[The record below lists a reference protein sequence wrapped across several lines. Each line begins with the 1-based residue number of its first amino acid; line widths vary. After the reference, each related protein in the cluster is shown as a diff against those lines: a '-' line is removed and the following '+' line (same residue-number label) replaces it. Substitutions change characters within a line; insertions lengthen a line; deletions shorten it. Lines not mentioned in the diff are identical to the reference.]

1 MNNLIK
7 HSAWTSRT
15 SILLLYAPLF
25 NWAFFSLSLTN
36 IQKFSWQLSSEI
48 AFVHFVTGL
57 LCWLFILL
65 IDRQDFKTKRNTAF
79 FMGRYI
85 LATTIGGLVAFK
97 MTFYMGFN
105 QTPENVVPILPFV
118 MAWLEVALF
127 AAIRHILLQNQQ
139 QLVLQKNYKAAQY
152 SALKAQLN
160 PHFLFNTL
168 NLLSCEIENNPEKAL
183 DILDEL
189 AGLLRRVLHSS
200 SKPNVTLELE
210 LELIRHYLALQE
222 MRFEDNL
229 NYKILLDDDCLPVQ
243 VPSLI
248 LQPIVENCFIHGFK
262 NNLVSAEITISIKQ
276 QGPSLFISVKDN
288 GCGFDTS
295 KKVSGH
301 GMALV
306 RDTLALL
313 YSGHPKDSASLQIQS
328 QQGSGTEVIIK
339 LPVITGSQM

>member
-7 HSAWTSRT
+7 HSAWVSRT

-36 IQKFSWQLSSEI
+36 IQKFSWQLSTEI

-65 IDRQDFKTKRNTAF
+65 IERQDLKIKGNTAF
-79 FMGRYI
+79 FMGRYF
-85 LATTIGGLVAFK
+85 LGTTLGGLIAFK
-97 MTFYMGFN
+97 MASQLGFD
-105 QTPENVVPILPFV
+105 QTPENIVPILPFV

-127 AAIRHILLQNQQ
+127 TAIRHILLQNQQ
-139 QLVLQKNYKAAQY
+139 QLILQKNYKTAQY

-168 NLLSCEIENNPEKAL
+168 NLLSCEIESNPEKAL
-183 DILDEL
+183 HILDEL
-189 AGLLRRVLHSS
+189 AGLLRRVLNSS

-210 LELIRHYLALQE
+210 LELICHYLALQE
-222 MRFEDNL
+222 MRFEENL
-229 NYKILLDDDCLPVQ
+229 NYKILVDDDCLQIQ

-248 LQPIVENCFIHGFK
+248 LQPIVENCFVHGFK
-262 NNLVSAEITISIKQ
+262 NNLVLAEITITVKQ
-276 QGPSLFISVKDN
+276 HGTSLFISVKDN
-288 GCGFDTS
+288 GCGFDTAKEGRS
-295 KKVSGH
+295 H
-301 GMALV
+301 GTALV

-313 YSGHPKDSASLQIQS
+313 YSGHHKDAASLQIQS
-328 QQGSGTEVIIK
+328 KLGSGTEVTLK
-339 LPVITGSQM
+339 LPIITGSQM